1 MGEFSASLV
10 RFFYPG
16 SCPACFEA
24 TAENGLCESCAR
36 EVSLAQCLAPPD
48 PLAGF
53 PACAA
58 CRYAGVVRDLVLQLK
73 FGRDPHPATAL
84 GEVLAGCLAASG
96 FAREADSLVPVPLSR
111 RRLRERGF
119 NQAERI
125 ARVVG
130 PRLGIPVIELL
141 SRPVH
146 RPPQADLGADD
157 RARNVRGAFRA
168 SDGAFGRAVLVLD
181 DVITTGHT
189 MAAAAAAL
197 EAAGSRRVFV
207 CAVAASG
214 WQESLPA
221 LFRSASGG
229 REKP

>member
-1 MGEFSASLV
+1 VGVIDDSLI

-16 SCPACFEA
+16 SCPVCFQA
-24 TAENGLCESCAR
+24 TEENGLCEGCAR
-36 EVSLAQCLAPPD
+36 EVPLAHDLAPPD

-84 GEVLAGCLAASG
+84 GELLAGCLAASG
-96 FAREADSLVPVPLSR
+96 FARDADSLVPVPLSR
-111 RRLRERGF
+111 RRLRQRGF

-130 PRLGIPVIELL
+130 QRLGIPVIELL
-141 SRPVH
+141 SRPLH
-146 RPPQADLGADD
+146 RPPQADLGAEE
-157 RARNVRGAFRA
+157 RARNVRGAFRGK
-168 SDGAFGRAVLVLD
+168 DGAFGRAVLVLD

-197 EAAGSRRVFV
+197 EAAGARRVFL
-207 CAVAASG
+207 CAAAASG
-214 WQESLPA
+214 WQETLPA
-221 LFRSASGG
+221 LRSASGG
-229 REKP
+229 RETP